1 MRLSGS
7 LIWAIS
13 WLVCSVTADA
23 YTAPHTSDDLGR
35 ALANLGVE
43 IRGELPVTEDPRLQ
57 SNVTVPSYRCAAACA
72 LLSTIRKNIVST
84 SGSQTFAQQQNRY
97 WSLQQ
102 LETLPVCRV
111 TPQIAIDVA
120 ITLLV
125 TQFFYCP
132 FAVKSGGH
140 AAFAGASNIQGGI
153 TVDLSSLTQVE
164 VSKDGTV
171 TKVGAG
177 NRWLDVYSKLDP
189 IGLSVVG
196 GRVADIGVG
205 GFTLGGGVSFF
216 SGRHGWALDGVKC
229 YQVVLAN
236 GQIRDINQKSD
247 PDLYFAL
254 RGGGNNFGI
263 VTRFD
268 LETFPQGLM
277 WGGSTVHPPTTNAS
291 IYRAFE
297 NFANN
302 ASQNPDAALITA
314 YAYSQGSYIFANTYE
329 YALPTPFPPAFNEF
343 TSIPN
348 ITDTQRITTLSN
360 LTVEL
365 NASNPGGFREH
376 YTTATFK
383 NSAALQVR
391 ILDIFTQEVETIKD
405 AAEISPALVMQPIPL
420 PTIRLFR
427 KNGGNALGIAEADGP
442 LILMNLAILWSSKA
456 DDERIIAAAARVIS
470 RSQQVAGEMG
480 LGYRYMYQNYAS
492 LSQDVFRGYGEQNRQ
507 RLLTISRKYDPDQV
521 FRNLQPGYFK
531 LDGVNGGSLT

>member
-1 MRLSGS
+1 MRGS
-7 LIWAIS
+7 NWLIGVIS
-13 WLVCSVTADA
+13 WLVCRVTADP
-23 YTAPHTSDDLGR
+23 YTSPHTSDDLHD

-43 IRGELPVTEDPRLQ
+43 ITGDLPVPPDPRLQ
-57 SNVTVPSYRCAAACA
+57 SNATAPSHHCAAACG
-72 LLSTIRKNIVST
+72 LLTTIRKTIVST
-84 SGSQTFAQQQNRY
+84 SGSQTYAQQQSRY

-102 LETLPVCRV
+102 LETLPTCRV

-120 ITLLV
+120 ITLLI
-125 TQFFYCP
+125 TQYFDCP

-153 TVDLSSLTQVE
+153 TIDLGSLRQVE
-164 VSKDGTV
+164 VSKDKTV

-189 IGLSVVG
+189 MGLSVVG
-196 GRVADIGVG
+196 GRVAEIGVG
-205 GFTLGGGVSFF
+205 GLTLGGGVSFF
-216 SGRHGWALDGVKC
+216 SGRHGWALDGVTN
-229 YQVVLAN
+229 YEVVLAN

-277 WGGSTVHPPTTNAS
+277 WGGNTIHPPTTNAS
-291 IYRAFE
+291 ICKAFE

-302 ASQNPDAALITA
+302 GSQNPDAALIIA
-314 YAYSQGSYIFANTYE
+314 YAYFQGSYIFVNNYD

-343 TSIPN
+343 TCIPN
-348 ITDTQRITTLSN
+348 ITDTQRITSLSN

-383 NSAALQVR
+383 NSAALQLQ
-391 ILDIFTQEVETIKD
+391 ILDIFVQEVETIKD
-405 AAEISPALVMQPIPL
+405 AADILPALVMQPITL
-420 PTIRLFR
+420 PMIRLFR
-427 KNGGNALGIAEADGP
+427 KNGGNALGISEGDGP
-442 LILMNLAILWSSKA
+442 LLLMNLAILWSSKA
-456 DDERIIAAAARVIS
+456 DDERIISAAARVIS
-470 RSQQVAGEMG
+470 RAKDVGREMG
-480 LGYRYMYQNYAS
+480 LDYRYIYQNYAS
-492 LSQDVFRGYGEQNRQ
+492 LSQNVFAGYEDENQ
-507 RLLTISRKYDPDQV
+507 RRLVEISKKYDPDRV
-521 FRNLQPGYFK
+521 FQNLQPGYFK
-531 LDGVNGGSLT
+531 LDREEGGSLV